1 MTFFTGPAHFHEDG
15 YRPRRRITPPTP
27 KPPEAEPAPIV
38 EVAAP
43 PQPPRPVRLKA
54 TPTLPEVMWAVT
66 VHTGVSHDELVSAS
80 RARPIVKARWL
91 VAWVACDMT
100 SLSVLRISRALK
112 KDHTT
117 MLHGLG
123 VVAKNYAEW
132 APTIQAVVDLVEGRE

>member
-15 YRPRRRITPPTP
+15 YRLRRRIATPAPQ
-27 KPPEAEPAPIV
+27 PPEVEPAPTV
-38 EVAAP
+38 EAAK
-43 PQPPRPVRLKA
+43 PPRPVRLNA
-54 TPTLPEVMWAVT
+54 TPTLLEVMWAVT
-66 VHTGVSHDELVSAS
+66 VHTGVSHDDLVSAS

-91 VAWVACDMT
+91 VTWVARDMT